1 MAFIEESFNVLI
13 KHCINNG
20 LEVKEKD
27 FALIN
32 SISDTPNDKKINL
45 FLMGVFL
52 NREKTPKIKVYR
64 ERDKYRLEKNF
75 FEVYFSM
82 TFPSLEEYS
91 QVLRILCDFE
101 EDSEKNRFRLL
112 NSSQDF
118 KSSLLIEPF
127 LNLKND
133 KGVSNRANAVFVRVE
148 KSVET
153 LQTAPERKLV
163 KEVKIQQ
170 TIEHKGKWVEFKKE
184 EDSKKSKKGKK

>member
-1 MAFIEESFNVLI
+1 MEFIEESFEALI
-13 KHCINNG
+13 KHCIDNG

-27 FALIN
+27 FTLIN
-32 SISDTPNDKKINL
+32 SILDTPNDKKINL

-64 ERDKYRLEKNF
+64 ERDKYKLERNF

-82 TFPSLEEYS
+82 TFLNLEHYAK
-91 QVLRILCDFE
+91 VLRILCDFE
-101 EDSEKNRFRLL
+101 EDKEKNRFRLL

-118 KSSLLIEPF
+118 KASLLIDSF

-133 KGVSNRANAVFVRVE
+133 KGVSNTANAVFVRVE

-153 LQTAPERKLV
+153 LQVVPERAMVRK
-163 KEVKIQQ
+163 VKIKQ
-170 TIEHKGKWVEFKKE
+170 TIEHKGKWVSFEKNIDRKKIKKE
-184 EDSKKSKKGKK
+184 KK